1 MRVVQITRIVA
12 YTIVMLLLLFAVF
25 NKSSR
30 PSYTK
35 YCCICKESKNV
46 CEISM
51 GTYFEYIC
59 KDCLRKAIQ
68 EYMDAKRD

>member
-1 MRVVQITRIVA
+1 MSVTQVTNVVA
-12 YTIVMLLLLFAVF
+12 CTIVLFLLLFVIF
-25 NKSSR
+25 NMNSR
-30 PSYTK
+30 PIYTK
-35 YCCICKESKNV
+35 HCCICKESKNI

-68 EYMDAKRD
+68 EYMDVRRD